1 MKYEISELKNSID
14 GFNSTLGT
22 AQKRIIKWKVDQK
35 KISRLKMENR
45 RMDNTDKSIRDTWN
59 TMIKSNPHM
68 IEVTKGERE

>member
-22 AQKRIIKWKVDQK
+22 ARKRIIKWKVDQK

-45 RMDNTDKSIRDTWN
+45 RMDNTDKSIRDT
-59 TMIKSNPHM
+59 
-68 IEVTKGERE
+68 